1 MAATYVTEAEL
12 RTVLG
17 IGSLYT
23 STVVEEVCQ
32 SAENVIKGYLWF
44 NNTPN
49 VGHSNTASPSATGTL
64 YFPVPH
70 PFYIGQTVVISGNGS
85 KHNGSK
91 TITSKTPL
99 SITYSVSGN
108 NIAETP
114 YHPVAPLGSVAGD
127 TYVDFAVIP
136 EIREASLMVA
146 VDIWQARQLSSTG
159 GVAPDGYSP
168 TPWRMSA
175 SLVAKVRGLIANYL
189 NPNGL
194 VG

>member
-49 VGHSNTASPSATGTL
+49 IGHANTASPNATGTL
-64 YFPVPH
+64 YFGLPH
-70 PFYIGQTVVISGNGS
+70 AFYVGQTVVISGNGS
-85 KHNGSK
+85 HHNGSK
-91 TITSKTPL
+91 TITGKTDRT
-99 SITYSVSGN
+99 ITYAISGN
-108 NIAETP
+108 NITAAP
-114 YHPVAPLGSVAGD
+114 YHPVAPLGSVAGE
-127 TYVDFAVIP
+127 TYVDFSIVP
-136 EIREASLMVA
+136 EIREATLMVA

-168 TPWRMSA
+168 SPWRMSA

>member
-32 SAENVIKGYLWF
+32 AAENVVKGYLWF
-44 NNTPN
+44 NNYYASAHSCTNN
-49 VGHSNTASPSATGTL
+49 VGTL
-64 YFPVPH
+64 YFDTPH
-70 PFYIGQTVVISGNGS
+70 GLYVGQSVVVSNAGSAFNGT
-85 KHNGSK
+85 K
-91 TITSKTPL
+91 TIIAKDVYSISFTVSRADVVRHPIQPL
-99 SITYSVSGN
+99 AT
-108 NIAETP
+108 
-114 YHPVAPLGSVAGD
+114 VAAD
-127 TYVDFAVIP
+127 TYLTFSTIP

-168 TPWRMSA
+168 SPWRMSA
-175 SLVAKVRGLIANYL
+175 SLVAKVRGLLANYL